1 MKRTTEATPQQTPK
15 APGNL
20 TALRAQYK
28 HKRMQSKNQLINHY
42 RSLSLIAG
50 DDFSKILD
58 RQAKRVDQGVDFD
71 DLSSI
76 YTAHARNDI
85 LESTLKRVRDREVAL
100 SAMDEMEDV

>member
-1 MKRTTEATPQQTPK
+1 MMRQSTEANPRPTHA

-50 DDFSKILD
+50 DDFSKVLE
-58 RQAKRVDQGVDFD
+58 RQAKR
-71 DLSSI
+71 
-76 YTAHARNDI
+76 
-85 LESTLKRVRDREVAL
+85 
-100 SAMDEMEDV
+100 MD